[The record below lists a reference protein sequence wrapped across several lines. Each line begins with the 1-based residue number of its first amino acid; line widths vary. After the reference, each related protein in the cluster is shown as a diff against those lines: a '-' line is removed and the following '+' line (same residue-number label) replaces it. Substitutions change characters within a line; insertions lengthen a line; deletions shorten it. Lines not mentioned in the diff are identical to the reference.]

1 MSKPPNPV
9 TLCLE
14 AVGVQQSVAATFKF
28 TGVRPLEDGA
38 AAAATWDKD
47 RNTVIIASPADAT
60 PDPIDGGGL
69 FFPDDVFS
77 QIAGNV
83 FCTHFQIMSSA
94 AVTWTLYLTSGFG
107 DGDATTKDDPVH
119 DIALANGTA
128 AANVKVMQELL
139 PQQALRLVVTGSPT
153 AAIYA
158 VANFTATTGDY
169 GRIIA

>member
-14 AVGVQQSVAATFKF
+14 AVGVQQSVEATYKF
-28 TGVRPLEDGA
+28 SGVRPLG
-38 AAAATWDKD
+38 AATWSAP
-47 RNTVIIASPADAT
+47 RNTVITAPPSAA
-60 PDPIDGGGL
+60 DGGGL
-69 FFPDDVFS
+69 FVPEDVFS
-77 QIAGNV
+77 QVNGNV
-83 FCTHFQIMSSA
+83 YCTYFQIMSAA

-128 AANVKVMQELL
+128 ATNVRVMHELL
-139 PQQALRLVVTGSPT
+139 PQQALRLVVTGTPT

-158 VANFTATTGDY
+158 IANFTATTGDY